1 MFSNKSIIGA
11 FTVLVLI
18 MASMIFIGAD
28 HNKSAEQAVGTM
40 TAKMMI
46 DMDSNGDGK
55 ITLDEA
61 SAQLKDGFAFLDQN
75 KDDSIDINEVQI
87 MADYAN
93 NQTIEQPEV
102 QSLTTNQKIKYETA
116 AIIDQVGTESLF
128 VWVGNMYFS
137 VEMSGSP
144 QKLITDL
151 KQYRQKKQ

>member
-75 KDDSIDINEVQI
+75 KDDSIDINEV
-87 MADYAN
+87 
-93 NQTIEQPEV
+93 
-102 QSLTTNQKIKYETA
+102 
-116 AIIDQVGTESLF
+116 
-128 VWVGNMYFS
+128 
-137 VEMSGSP
+137 
-144 QKLITDL
+144 
-151 KQYRQKKQ
+151 